1 MDFPNTPTR
10 LLRLMANPRT
20 GEVDA
25 DWSRFTEVYAPV
37 IRAYV
42 SMEGVS
48 PGDVDDVVQD
58 VFVRL
63 VEVFRRDAY
72 DRGRG
77 RFRTY
82 LVTIMR
88 RLLIDRLR
96 RRAAAHADDQV
107 PLEEADLV
115 SERPDAATAYDIK
128 WRAARHAAA
137 LEHVFTHTALS
148 PQSREIYRAYAQ
160 EGEKAESVAKRFG
173 VTAETVRGVK
183 LRVNR
188 MVAAL
193 EARSD

>member
-1 MDFPNTPTR
+1 MDFPDTPAR
-10 LLRLMANPRT
+10 LLRLMADPVT
-20 GEVDA
+20 GAVDA
-25 DWSRFTEVYAPV
+25 NWSRFTEVYAPV

-42 SMEGVS
+42 LMEGV
-48 PGDVDDVVQD
+48 PAADAEDVVQD

-63 VEVFRRDAY
+63 VDVFRRDAY
-72 DRGRG
+72 DREKG

-96 RRAAAHADDQV
+96 RRCAARVDVQV
-107 PLEEADLV
+107 PLEEVELV
-115 SERPDAATAYDIK
+115 SEQPDAAVACDIK

-137 LEHVFTHTALS
+137 LEHVFTRTALS
-148 PQSREIYRAYAQ
+148 PQSREIYRAYAE

-173 VTAETVRGVK
+173 LTAEAVRGIK

-193 EARSD
+193 EARSG